1 MRRYIGS
8 DYLCLLYS
16 FGMDLHCQAFAIEY
30 EYAKSADHN
39 QDYTR
44 CLIHESTMETAVT
57 RKMKPLQ
64 CLIQSRSQDCAL

>member
-1 MRRYIGS
+1 MRRYIRS

-16 FGMDLHCQAFAIEY
+16 FGMDLHCQAF
-30 EYAKSADHN
+30 AKSADHN

-57 RKMKPLQ
+57 
-64 CLIQSRSQDCAL
+64 